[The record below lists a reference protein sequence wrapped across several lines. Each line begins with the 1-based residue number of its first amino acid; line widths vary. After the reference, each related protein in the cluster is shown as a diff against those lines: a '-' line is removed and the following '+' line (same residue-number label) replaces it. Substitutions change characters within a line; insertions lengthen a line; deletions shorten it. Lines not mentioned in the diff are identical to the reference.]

1 MDSHFFSSISHDL
14 RTPLNSIIGFS
25 KLAGKELDN
34 KQNLKEYL
42 DKIVSSSEHLLEL
55 VNDIVD
61 FARIDNGEVKLS
73 KSPATLKAL
82 VLESTEMFRPKMNEK
97 QVYFEVDV
105 EKMETDPVECDK
117 ERFKQI
123 LTNLLS
129 NAYKYTPSRGRV
141 SVKGALIEKGERL
154 TYEIRVH
161 DTGIGM
167 SEDFLK
173 HIWEPYPKEELIMVN
188 ENQGTSLG
196 MALVHSLTEMME
208 GTIDVT
214 SQPGRGTEFVIK
226 MPMTKSDSDPSEEIA
241 DHQGGG
247 SAPRDYSDTTVLVV
261 DDTVANLHLSD
272 RTLRNLGF
280 NVKIITSGNA
290 AVQLIKSSKPGDI
303 DIVLMDILMPVMD
316 GLEATRQIR
325 ALDDPQLSSIPIIA
339 MTANTFNED
348 VQSAFDAG
356 MNAYVAKP
364 FKINELLE
372 KINTCLDER
381 GK

>member
-1 MDSHFFSSISHDL
+1 MDSRFFSSISHDL

-42 DKIVSSSEHLLEL
+42 DKIVTSSEHLLEL

-61 FARIDNGEVKLS
+61 YARIDNGEVTLS
-73 KSPATLKAL
+73 KTPTTLKKI
-82 VLESTEMFRPKMNEK
+82 VLESADLFRPKMNEK

-105 EKMETDPVECDK
+105 EKMGDDPVECDK

-141 SVKGALIEKGERL
+141 SLKGELVEKGDKL
-154 TYEIRVH
+154 TYDIRIH

-173 HIWEPYPKEELIMVN
+173 HIWEPYPEEELIMVS

-196 MALVHSLTEMME
+196 MALVHSLVGMMD
-208 GTIDVT
+208 GTIDVA
-214 SQPGRGTEFVIK
+214 SQPGMGTEFVINI
-226 MPMTKSDSDPSEEIA
+226 PMNRSDSDPAETVA
-241 DHQGGG
+241 DHHAKGA
-247 SAPRDYSDTTVLVV
+247 APRDYSDTTVLVV

-280 NVKIITSGNA
+280 NVKIITSGTA
-290 AVQLIKSSKPGDI
+290 AVQIIKSSQPGDI

-316 GLEATRQIR
+316 GLEATAQIR
-325 ALDDPQLSSIPIIA
+325 ALDDPALSSIPIIA
-339 MTANTFNED
+339 MTANAFNED
-348 VQSAFDAG
+348 VQKAFDAG
-356 MNAYVAKP
+356 MNAYVTKP
-364 FKINELLE
+364 FNITDLLDKINS
-372 KINTCLDER
+372 CLDAR
-381 GK
+381 